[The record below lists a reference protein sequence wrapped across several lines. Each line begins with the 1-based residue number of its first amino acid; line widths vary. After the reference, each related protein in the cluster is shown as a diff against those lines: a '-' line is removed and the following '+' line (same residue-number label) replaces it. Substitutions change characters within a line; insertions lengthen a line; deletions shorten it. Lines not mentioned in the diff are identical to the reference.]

1 MEHIQ
6 SKSGGSMKSR
16 TLSAILIILFITACN
31 GTFDI
36 GIEHPSNS
44 TATLAPVATDILV
57 PGTTALSTVTLS
69 AATATLVP
77 SNTPLLATQ
86 PAATNTAA
94 PIPTLA
100 NYLDDRST
108 PSQVIVSFYN
118 AINRQEYLR
127 AYSYWSDPATSL
139 GSFTA
144 WASGYS
150 NTATVDLAFGQ
161 ITGDPGMN
169 QVYYT
174 IPVIL
179 KTTAKNNTHTNY
191 AACYV
196 VHETNPLVYSSPIID
211 PMSIAQG
218 SAKPS
223 DINASDA
230 SVLATACSGYPVGG
244 NPPFSASSNGLNIDK
259 SNFVDNRSGPIET
272 VSSLLN
278 AINLKQYVRA
288 YSYFQN
294 PATFP
299 GPYDPYA
306 SGYSDTDSIKVTFG
320 VAQSEGAAGSLYY
333 KVPLAMKVLTTSGA
347 TQTFVGCYTLHLSQ
361 PSIQATLPFQ
371 PLGIIAGNLKQV
383 ANGTDV
389 NALLPTACN

>member
-1 MEHIQ
+1 MEHNQ
-6 SKSGGSMKSR
+6 SKSGDPMNSR
-16 TLSAILIILFITACN
+16 ILSAVLILLFITACN
-31 GTFDI
+31 GTFDV
-36 GIEHPSNS
+36 GIEHPSTS
-44 TATLAPVATDILV
+44 TATQVLAAPDPLAPSN
-57 PGTTALSTVTLS
+57 TALPTVTLS
-69 AATATLVP
+69 AATATLAP
-77 SNTPLLATQ
+77 SNN
-86 PAATNTAA
+86 PAPAVTNTAA
-94 PIPTLA
+94 ANPTLA

-127 AYSYWSDPATSL
+127 AYSYWPDPASSL
-139 GSFTA
+139 GSFTD
-144 WASGYS
+144 WSSGYS
-150 NTATVDLAFGQ
+150 NTASVDLVFGQ
-161 ITGDPGMN
+161 ITGDPGMS

-179 KTTAKNNTHTNY
+179 KATAKNNSHTNY

-196 VHETNPLVYSSPIID
+196 VHEASPDVYSSPPIS
-211 PMSIAQG
+211 PMSIDRG

-230 SVLATACSGYPVGG
+230 SLLAMACSGYPAGG

-299 GPYDPYA
+299 GSYDPYA
-306 SGYSDTDSIKVTFG
+306 AGYSDTDGIQVTFG
-320 VAQSEGAAGSLYY
+320 VVQSEGAAGSLYF

-347 TQTFVGCYTLHLSQ
+347 TQTFVGCYILHLAQ
-361 PSIQATLPFQ
+361 PSIQATPPFQ
-371 PLGIIAGNLKQV
+371 PLGIITGTFKQV
-383 ANGTDV
+383 ANGADV
-389 NALLPTACN
+389 NPLLPTACN